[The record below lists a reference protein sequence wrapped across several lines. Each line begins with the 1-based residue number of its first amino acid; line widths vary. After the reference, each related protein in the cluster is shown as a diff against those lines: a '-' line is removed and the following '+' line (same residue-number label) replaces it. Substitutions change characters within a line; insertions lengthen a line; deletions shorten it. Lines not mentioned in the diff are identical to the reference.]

1 LLALTVRSQGN
12 TPRSGSASWLIKA
25 RFRWKFR
32 RGAGDTLYLSGVA
45 PLKGDLASLELV
57 GDGDMRAQI
66 EWCLEVIKRCLA
78 TEGGAFHNWVA
89 QTVYTPIWQ
98 SWSRSQ
104 TPFGRVFGDSTPT
117 STVVEVKALLHPQ
130 QMVEIAG
137 VAVLE

>member
-1 LLALTVRSQGN
+1 
-12 TPRSGSASWLIKA
+12 
-25 RFRWKFR
+25 
-32 RGAGDTLYLSGVA
+32 
-45 PLKGDLASLELV
+45 V

-89 QTVYTPIWQ
+89 QTVYT
-98 SWSRSQ
+98 
-104 TPFGRVFGDSTPT
+104 TDLAELVKVADAFGRVFGDSTPT
-117 STVVEVKALLHPQ
+117 STVVEVKALFHPQ